1 MRSDRRFSGL
11 ANFGLWFGVGHNS
24 LQKVHLSATK
34 LGPDGCGRFEFTEG
48 VLSRSIPPRS
58 RFLCSL
64 SCGCSDDRH
73 ISGEGV
79 SGQIET
85 ESETDGKR
93 ELAGT
98 QHAAVRSPVPLVS
111 MAQRRRGVQP
121 DHPGAVALRP
131 PTTAAR
137 SWRPFNA
144 SLGVVSVIYLAG
156 NVRTV
161 VLRNSPHRL
170 AWGRCEG
177 SSVPAHTV
185 ISHTGF
191 LNRCARLGFVHTPR
205 TPAPKEPGESRRA
218 SAVRGYR
225 CTF

>member
-1 MRSDRRFSGL
+1 MAVVCVGMRSDRRFSGL

-34 LGPDGCGRFEFTEG
+34 LGPDGCGSFEFTEG

-121 DHPGAVALRP
+121 DHHCRGQLGDHPGAEAHRRHRCLDRILGNLATVRVYDPRSALVAVLGWLRC
-131 PTTAAR
+131 TAVDPA
-137 SWRPFNA
+137 
-144 SLGVVSVIYLAG
+144 
-156 NVRTV
+156 
-161 VLRNSPHRL
+161 NSTL
-170 AWGRCEG
+170 
-177 SSVPAHTV
+177 T
-185 ISHTGF
+185 
-191 LNRCARLGFVHTPR
+191 
-205 TPAPKEPGESRRA
+205 SRR
-218 SAVRGYR
+218 GD
-225 CTF
+225 